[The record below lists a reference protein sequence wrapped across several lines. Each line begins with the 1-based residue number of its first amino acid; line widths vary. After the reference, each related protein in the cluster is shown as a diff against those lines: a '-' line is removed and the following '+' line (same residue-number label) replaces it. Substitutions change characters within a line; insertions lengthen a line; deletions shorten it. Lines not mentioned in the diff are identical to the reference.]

1 MGEYATKI
9 EDEEGKTRWA
19 ATDGKT
25 YKTRSGAWKWSKRL
39 ESEQGDTSTVT
50 PENTEEATEGGG
62 FSNSSPRD
70 SSSAPNPPPEPT
82 DGIEWASFDFS
93 EEGDYP
99 TETVPAV
106 LKRIKPASGVGTK
119 KTKKQVEA
127 EQQTSM
133 ALLGVG
139 YRSADVLLTKYK
151 RAVLQD
157 KEAEAIVHSD
167 EDIDWISG
175 ITNDALVHSDI
186 HIANAF
192 NPVQIAAGANLYWFG
207 KPLYVIQAQAKKS
220 PFKGALSGVGRF
232 IEYVPF
238 VGKRIRARRLAAE
251 EAAVDVG
258 QLVQA

>member
-39 ESEQGDTSTVT
+39 ESEQGVFDKD
-50 PENTEEATEGGG
+50 PESEEATEGGG
-62 FSNSSPRD
+62 FSNSSPRGD
-70 SSSAPNPPPEPT
+70 SPNTPNPPPEPT
-82 DGIEWASFDFS
+82 EGVEWASFDFAD
-93 EEGDYP
+93 EGDYP

-139 YRSADVLLTKYK
+139 YRSADVLLMKYK

-207 KPLYVIQAQAKKS
+207 KPLYVIQAQAKRS

-258 QLVQA
+258 QVVQA

>member
-39 ESEQGDTSTVT
+39 ESEQGEQTQSTT
-50 PENTEEATEGGG
+50 PENTDEAKEGGG
-62 FSNSSPRD
+62 FSD
-70 SSSAPNPPPEPT
+70 SSPNPPPEPT
-82 DGIEWASFDFS
+82 EGVEWASFDFS
-93 EEGDYP
+93 GEGEYP

-207 KPLYVIQAQAKKS
+207 KPLYVIQTQAKKS

-258 QLVQA
+258 QVVQA

>member
-9 EDEEGKTRWA
+9 EEDGKTRWA

-39 ESEQGDTSTVT
+39 ESEQGDTTT
-50 PENTEEATEGGG
+50 PEPPKEATEKGED
-62 FSNSSPRD
+62 PL
-70 SSSAPNPPPEPT
+70 PPTPEPSV
-82 DGIEWASFDFS
+82 EWATFDFES
-93 EEGDYP
+93 EGDYP
-99 TETVPAV
+99 TEFVPGV
-106 LKRIKPASGVGTK
+106 LKRIQPASGPQTK

-139 YRSADVLLTKYK
+139 YRSADMLLTRYK

-175 ITNDALVHSDI
+175 ITNDALIHSDI
-186 HIANAF
+186 HLANALS
-192 NPVQIAAGANLYWFG
+192 PVQIAAGANLYWFG

-238 VGKRIRARRLAAE
+238 LGRRIRARRLAAE

-258 QLVQA
+258 EVVQA

>member
-25 YKTRSGAWKWSKRL
+25 YATRSGAWKWSKRL
-39 ESEQGDTSTVT
+39 EKEQEASDIA
-50 PENTEEATEGGG
+50 PAPEATEEV
-62 FSNSSPRD
+62 D
-70 SSSAPNPPPEPT
+70 STPSQPPPPEPSK
-82 DGIEWASFDFS
+82 DYEWASFDFS
-93 EEGDYP
+93 DEGDYP

-106 LKRIKPASGVGTK
+106 LKRIKPATGVGTK
-119 KTKKQVEA
+119 KTKKQIEA
-127 EQQTSM
+127 ETQTSM

-175 ITNDALVHSDI
+175 ITNDALLHSDI

-207 KPLYVIQAQAKKS
+207 KPLYVIQSQAKRS
-220 PFKGALSGVGRF
+220 PFKGAMSGIGRF

-238 VGKRIRARRLAAE
+238 VGKRIRAKRLQAE

-258 QLVQA
+258 QAVQA

>member
-39 ESEQGDTSTVT
+39 ESEKGGDARAGA
-50 PENTEEATEGGG
+50 PEESGEAKEGADG
-62 FSNSSPRD
+62 FSFSSPET
-70 SSSAPNPPPEPT
+70 PPEPT
-82 DGIEWASFDFS
+82 EEVEWASFDFA

-119 KTKKQVEA
+119 KTKKQIEA

-207 KPLYVIQAQAKKS
+207 KPLYVIQAQAKRN

-258 QLVQA
+258 QVVQA

>member
-39 ESEQGDTSTVT
+39 ETEQGAFT
-50 PENTEEATEGGG
+50 PEHTEEATEGDG
-62 FSNSSPRD
+62 FDSSPRGAT
-70 SSSAPNPPPEPT
+70 SSSAPKPPPEPT
-82 DGIEWASFDFS
+82 ERVEWASFDFA

-119 KTKKQVEA
+119 KTKKQIEA

-192 NPVQIAAGANLYWFG
+192 SPVQIAGVANLYWFG
-207 KPLYVIQAQAKKS
+207 KPLYVIQAQAKRN
-220 PFKGALSGVGRF
+220 PFKGALSGVGKF

-258 QLVQA
+258 QVVQA

>member
-9 EDEEGKTRWA
+9 EDEDGKTRWA

-25 YKTRSGAWKWSKRL
+25 YATRSGAWKWSKRL
-39 ESEQGDTSTVT
+39 QKEQGASDIA
-50 PENTEEATEGGG
+50 PEPEKEATQGVE
-62 FSNSSPRD
+62 SSEP
-70 SSSAPNPPPEPT
+70 SQPPPAEP
-82 DGIEWASFDFS
+82 GGMEWASFDFS
-93 EEGDYP
+93 DGDYP

-106 LKRIKPASGVGTK
+106 LKRIKPSEGGTK
-119 KTKKQVEA
+119 KTKKQMEA

-139 YRSADVLLTKYK
+139 YRSADALLTRYK

-175 ITNDALVHSDI
+175 ITNDALIHSNI
-186 HIANAF
+186 HLADAF
-192 NPVQIAAGANLYWFG
+192 SPVQVAVVANGYWFG
-207 KPLYVIQAQAKKS
+207 KPLYVIQSQAKRS
-220 PFKGALSGVGRF
+220 PFKGAMSGVGRF

-238 VGKRIRARRLAAE
+238 LGKRIRAKRLAAE
-251 EAAVDVG
+251 EAAVSVG
-258 QLVQA
+258 EAVQA

>member
-1 MGEYATKI
+1 MG
-9 EDEEGKTRWA
+9 
-19 ATDGKT
+19 
-25 YKTRSGAWKWSKRL
+25 
-39 ESEQGDTSTVT
+39 
-50 PENTEEATEGGG
+50 
-62 FSNSSPRD
+62 
-70 SSSAPNPPPEPT
+70 
-82 DGIEWASFDFS
+82 
-93 EEGDYP
+93 
-99 TETVPAV
+99 
-106 LKRIKPASGVGTK
+106 
-119 KTKKQVEA
+119 
-127 EQQTSM
+127 
-133 ALLGVG
+133 LLGVG

-258 QLVQA
+258 QVVQA

>member
-9 EDEEGKTRWA
+9 EDEQGKTRWA

-39 ESEQGDTSTVT
+39 ESEKGVSPQQNPDESG
-50 PENTEEATEGGG
+50 EATEGGG

-70 SSSAPNPPPEPT
+70 NRSVPNPPPEPT
-82 DGIEWASFDFS
+82 ESVEWASFDFS
-93 EEGDYP
+93 QEGDYP
-99 TETVPAV
+99 TEVVPSV
-106 LKRIKPASGVGTK
+106 LKRIKPASGIGTK

-192 NPVQIAAGANLYWFG
+192 NPVQIAGVANLYWFG
-207 KPLYVIQAQAKKS
+207 KPLYVIQAQAKKN

-232 IEYVPF
+232 IEYVPI

-258 QLVQA
+258 QVVQA

>member
-39 ESEQGDTSTVT
+39 ESEKGGDASAGA
-50 PENTEEATEGGG
+50 PEESGEAKEGADG
-62 FSNSSPRD
+62 FSFSSPET
-70 SSSAPNPPPEPT
+70 PPEPT
-82 DGIEWASFDFS
+82 EEVQWASFDFA

-119 KTKKQVEA
+119 KTKKQIEA

-175 ITNDALVHSDI
+175 ITNDALIHSDI

-192 NPVQIAAGANLYWFG
+192 NPVQIAGVANLYWFG
-207 KPLYVIQAQAKKS
+207 KPLYVIQAQAKRN

-258 QLVQA
+258 QVVQA

>member
-1 MGEYATKI
+1 MGEYATKK
-9 EDEEGKTRWA
+9 EEKGKTTWV
-19 ATDGKT
+19 ATDGKE

-39 ESEQGDTSTVT
+39 EVEKADIPSKSTT
-50 PENTEEATEGGG
+50 PEPQEATEVK
-62 FSNSSPRD
+62 SEPVDTTPS
-70 SSSAPNPPPEPT
+70 PPEPSV
-82 DGIEWASFDFS
+82 EWTSFDFQN
-93 EEGDYP
+93 EDGYP
-99 TETVPAV
+99 TEFVPGV
-106 LKRIKPASGVGTK
+106 LKRITPASGPQTK

-127 EQQTSM
+127 EQQTSL

-186 HIANAF
+186 HLANALS
-192 NPVQIAAGANLYWFG
+192 PVQIAAGANLYWFG
-207 KPLYVIQAQAKKS
+207 KPLYVIQAQARRN
-220 PFKGALSGVGRF
+220 PFKGAMSGVGRF
-232 IEYVPF
+232 IEYIPF
-238 VGKRIRARRLAAE
+238 VGRRIRARRLAAE

-258 QLVQA
+258 EVVQA

>member
-39 ESEQGDTSTVT
+39 ESEKGGDAGAGA
-50 PENTEEATEGGG
+50 PEESGEAKEGADG
-62 FSNSSPRD
+62 FSFSSPET
-70 SSSAPNPPPEPT
+70 PPEPT
-82 DGIEWASFDFS
+82 EEVQWASFDFA
-93 EEGDYP
+93 EDGDYP

-106 LKRIKPASGVGTK
+106 LKRIKPASGIGTK
-119 KTKKQVEA
+119 KTKKQIEA

-192 NPVQIAAGANLYWFG
+192 NPVQIAGVANLYWFG
-207 KPLYVIQAQAKKS
+207 KPLYVIQAQAKRS

-258 QLVQA
+258 QVVQA

>member
-9 EDEEGKTRWA
+9 EDEEGKTKWA

-39 ESEQGDTSTVT
+39 EKDSGPLPAAESDK
-50 PENTEEATEGGG
+50 EATEEAVP
-62 FSNSSPRD
+62 SSSP
-70 SSSAPNPPPEPT
+70 PPPEPEGT
-82 DGIEWASFDFS
+82 GVEWASFDFS
-93 EEGDYP
+93 DEGDFP

-106 LKRIKPASGVGTK
+106 LKRIKPASDVGTK
-119 KTKKQVEA
+119 KSKKQIEA
-127 EQQTSM
+127 ETQTSM

-139 YRSADVLLTKYK
+139 YRSADLLLTRYK

-207 KPLYVIQAQAKKS
+207 KPLYVIQAQAKRS
-220 PFKGALSGVGRF
+220 PFKGAMSGIGRF
-232 IEYVPF
+232 IEFVPF
-238 VGKRIRARRLAAE
+238 VGKRVRARRLAAE

-258 QLVQA
+258 QTVQA

>member
-39 ESEQGDTSTVT
+39 ESEKGGDARAAS
-50 PENTEEATEGGG
+50 PEESGEAKEGADG
-62 FSNSSPRD
+62 FSFSSPET
-70 SSSAPNPPPEPT
+70 PPEPT
-82 DGIEWASFDFS
+82 EEVQWASFDFA

-119 KTKKQVEA
+119 KTKKQIEA

-258 QLVQA
+258 QVVQA